1 MAGFPLLKLSG
12 LLLKT
17 LSKPLGS
24 RLRTEA
30 EKRPS
35 FFAVSEYIGQA
46 TNVLSSR
53 INVYASGYKFL
64 GVKPLPPKD
73 AMELGVSYIAD
84 GIIIFLGGGII
95 ITEYLRGEASNAIK
109 AVKAAEVLAENKAAL
124 TAKFDALQSKITAL
138 HQSLHSAQQV
148 T

>member
-12 LLLKT
+12 LFLKT

-30 EKRPS
+30 DKRPN
-35 FFAVSEYIGQA
+35 FHAASEYIGQA
-46 TNVLSSR
+46 THILSSR

-64 GVKPLPPKD
+64 GVKPLSPKD

-95 ITEYLRGEASNAIK
+95 ITEYLRSETSNVAK
-109 AVKAAEVLAENKAAL
+109 AEKAAQVLAESKASLAANFEDL
-124 TAKFDALQSKITAL
+124 NRKIGVL
-138 HQSLHSAQQV
+138 EQSLHSAQQV

>member
-35 FFAVSEYIGQA
+35 FHAVSELVGQA

-64 GVKPLPPKD
+64 GVKPLSPKD

-95 ITEYLRGEASNAIK
+95 ITEYLRSEASNAIK
-109 AVKAAEVLAENKAAL
+109 SVKAAEVLAENKAAL
-124 TAKFDALQSKITAL
+124 TAKFDALESKISA
-138 HQSLHSAQQV
+138 LHSAQQV
-148 T
+148 TQL